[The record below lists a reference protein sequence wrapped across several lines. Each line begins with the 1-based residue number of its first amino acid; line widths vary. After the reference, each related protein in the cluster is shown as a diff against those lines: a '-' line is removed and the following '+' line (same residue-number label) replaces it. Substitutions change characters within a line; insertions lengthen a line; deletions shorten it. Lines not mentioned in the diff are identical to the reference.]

1 MKIPRYEGTNVN
13 ISSGRSL
20 TTGVGS
26 SQGIVELG
34 KTAINAV
41 TNYGNAKNNL
51 DAKLRRLEINT
62 NVQLSGSMLAG
73 ESQGFFDSL
82 DSRTDYLTPD
92 NWLQEYETNFKKSEK
107 ILKHN

>member
-20 TTGVGS
+20 TTGIGS
-26 SQGIVELG
+26 SQGVVELG
-34 KTAINAV
+34 KTAMNAV
-41 TNYGNAKNNL
+41 SNYATKKNSL

-82 DSRTDYLTPD
+82 NSRTDYLTPD
-92 NWLQEYETNFKKSEK
+92 NWLKDQKK
-107 ILKHN
+107 ILRHN